1 ADIPVLL
8 GGAALTRTY
17 VERDMR
23 EVYEGRV
30 FYGRDAFEGLR
41 TMDALM
47 EGKRTGQL
55 DPSFGREISERA
67 IPRRSERGD
76 DDRPS
81 LNDTT
86 RSDVPS
92 DNVVPAVPFLGPRH
106 AKGISLD
113 EIAEYVNETALFR
126 NQWQY
131 RPEGGESDEQFKQ
144 RIRPI
149 FRERLAAA

>member
-1 ADIPVLL
+1 EEFNARGLSNLPVLL

-17 VERDMR
+17 VERDLR
-23 EVYEGRV
+23 EVYEGRL

-41 TMDALM
+41 AMDALM
-47 EGKRTGQL
+47 EGKRTGHL
-55 DPSFGREISERA
+55 DPGFGREISERA
-67 IPRRSERGD
+67 IPRRSEKAD

-86 RSDVPS
+86 RSDVPA
-92 DNVVPAVPFLGPRH
+92 DNPVFAPPFLGPRH

-126 NQWQY
+126 NQWQS
-131 RPEGGESDEQFKQ
+131 RP
-144 RIRPI
+144 
-149 FRERLAAA
+149 